1 MLETIR
7 DYAGARLAESGEAD
21 AVRRAHA
28 RYVLALAET
37 AEPRLRTS
45 EQLVWLERL
54 ATERDNLVAALRWAI
69 DSGEAE
75 IALRLTNALGWN
87 WVLRGQHAEAVDWLT
102 QVVDLPGEVPA
113 QLRGCARLH
122 LAMNLMATGDADGSR
137 EMYRR
142 VQDLDPTIHPLVA
155 VGEVLSAV
163 VTEDEQRALA
173 MLPAA
178 LNHPDPWARGLGL
191 AVRGWLSQQKGDP
204 DAAERDLLQ
213 AQDIFE
219 PLGDRWASTVVM
231 TSLAES
237 RSMRGD
243 HAGAIEAHR
252 SAFDLTKQ
260 LYTGEDDQAATLFQ
274 LIWERLRAGDLA
286 GARDD
291 LALAERLL
299 QDATGG
305 ASLALLGLMR
315 GDVAR
320 GGGDLDLARSEY
332 EQCLDGLRGVSG
344 MQPDAPLFAL
354 FGLVWV
360 AAAQGDLPAAERY
373 QREIAALCQG
383 SFNQPL
389 VARAA
394 ETLAALLA
402 ARGEFAGAARALA
415 TAERLR
421 GRPDLGSPDVAGV
434 VEAARAGLGTERYAA
449 EYAAGLSEPVGIAPP
464 DPVEPP
470 PAGAPVSRPAGT
482 ARADPPTGPA
492 TRPGAAPVGTRPAS
506 DPAGAQPAGTPVP
519 SAG

>member
-1 MLETIR
+1 
-7 DYAGARLAESGEAD
+7 
-21 AVRRAHA
+21 
-28 RYVLALAET
+28 
-37 AEPRLRTS
+37 
-45 EQLVWLERL
+45 
-54 ATERDNLVAALRWAI
+54 
-69 DSGEAE
+69 
-75 IALRLTNALGWN
+75 
-87 WVLRGQHAEAVDWLT
+87 
-102 QVVDLPGEVPA
+102 
-113 QLRGCARLH
+113 
-122 LAMNLMATGDADGSR
+122 
-137 EMYRR
+137 
-142 VQDLDPTIHPLVA
+142 LVA

-163 VTEDEQRALA
+163 MTEDEQRTLA
-173 MLPAA
+173 KLPAA

-191 AVRGWLSQQKGDP
+191 AVRGWVSQQKGDP

-252 SAFDLTKQ
+252 SALDLTKQ
-260 LYTGEDDQAATLFQ
+260 MYTGEDDQAATLFQ

-299 QDATGG
+299 HDATGSG
-305 ASLALLGLMR
+305 SLALLGLMR

-360 AAAQGDLPAAERY
+360 AVAQGDLPAAERH

-394 ETLAALLA
+394 ETLAALLV

-464 DPVEPP
+464 D
-470 PAGAPVSRPAGT
+470 A
-482 ARADPPTGPA
+482 
-492 TRPGAAPVGTRPAS
+492 
-506 DPAGAQPAGTPVP
+506 AQPAGTPVP